1 MNLTIA
7 QLNMALP
14 AARPTAGRYLAWL
27 NLTMAEFGIDTPARQ
42 AAFLATI
49 GAESGQ
55 LSAVVENL
63 NYRREALVRVFPKYF
78 PNLALADLYAHQ
90 PEKIANRV
98 YANRGGNG
106 DEASGDGWRYRGA
119 GLIQLTFHDNQA
131 ACADHF
137 DIPLLKIGDWLQTP
151 EGACRS
157 AGWFW
162 QSNGINAYA
171 DRGDFDGVS
180 DMVNRGRK
188 TIVIGDTNGW
198 TDRLALL
205 SSSQRAMA

>member
-1 MNLTIA
+1 MKITIG
-7 QLNMALP
+7 QLNAALP
-14 AARPTAGRYLAWL
+14 RARAFAGRYLDWL
-27 NLTMAEFGIDTPARQ
+27 NIAMAEFGIDTAKRQ
-42 AAFLATI
+42 AAFLATV

-63 NYRREALVRVFPKYF
+63 NYRREQLVKVFGKYF
-78 PNLALADLYAHQ
+78 ANLAIADTYAHL

-106 DEASGDGWRYRGA
+106 DEASGDGWKHRGA

-131 ACADHF
+131 ACAAYF
-137 DIPLLKIGDWLQTP
+137 GIPMDGISAWLQTP

-162 QSNGINAYA
+162 SVNGINAYA

-188 TIVIGDTNGW
+188 TAPIGDSNGW
-198 TDRLALL
+198 DDRLALHG
-205 SSSQRAMA
+205 SSTRALA